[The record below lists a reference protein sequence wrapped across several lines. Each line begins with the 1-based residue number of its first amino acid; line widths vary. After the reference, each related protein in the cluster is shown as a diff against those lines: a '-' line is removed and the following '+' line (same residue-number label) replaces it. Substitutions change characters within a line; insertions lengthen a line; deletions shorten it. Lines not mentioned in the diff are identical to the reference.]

1 MNSMAWLNASGA
13 CAFFDRHRKGLASLC
28 AVGLLLAATASLAQT
43 TAAVDAIAPAVP
55 SDDLDAGG
63 AASAS
68 PEPFEP
74 AADSAEQPVVG
85 RIETELEF
93 DRLVSLHEFRESLP
107 IGEQLV
113 TLTKAELGTKSIET
127 GRAVYKL
134 AEAQRQAG
142 EHEAAERS
150 YLEAVDIYRSV
161 EGPFSPRVIEPLTGL
176 GDSYQANKDYVRA
189 VSAYSEARTVSRRA
203 YGLLNED
210 QIVLLDR
217 MTRSLLDMN
226 QPLEA
231 ERRQLEALQ
240 LVERNHEPQSDEALA
255 AIYKYA
261 AWLREGNRYQEE
273 RDQYARALRTIRDY
287 YGKDDLRQVRPLMAI
302 GNSYRAQRIPDG
314 QGANALRDA
323 LALLLAQP
331 DREPLLIA
339 EALRDLGDWEVAFSK
354 VNYEGTEYK
363 RAWELLGEIAGG
375 DELRRQWFSGPNYVL
390 REPISQR
397 GISFEPDAL
406 AGHVLVK
413 FDLDTSG
420 RPLNVTVVES
430 EPAGF
435 KDEAVT
441 RHVRR
446 SRFRPQIV
454 NGEAVPVQG
463 LALQFTFRYT
473 TDALQAENAEKRG
486 R

>member
-1 MNSMAWLNASGA
+1 M
-13 CAFFDRHRKGLASLC
+13 GLASSC
-28 AVGLLLAATASLAQT
+28 VVALLFAANANHAQT

-55 SDDLDAGG
+55 SDDLDADGTGSAPPG
-63 AASAS
+63 AY
-68 PEPFEP
+68 EP
-74 AADSAEQPVVG
+74 AEDPSEQPVVG

-107 IGEQLV
+107 VGEQLV
-113 TLTKAELGTKSIET
+113 TLTKAELGTKSVET

-142 EHEAAERS
+142 EYEAAERS

-161 EGPFSPRVIEPLTGL
+161 EGPFSPRVVEPLTGL
-176 GDSYQANKDYVRA
+176 GDSYQASADYVRA
-189 VSAYSEARTVSRRA
+189 VSAYSEARTVNRRA
-203 YGLLNED
+203 YGLLNEG

-217 MTRSLLDMN
+217 MSRSLMDMN
-226 QPLEA
+226 QPIEA

-240 LVERNHEPQSDEALA
+240 LIERNHEPQSDEALA

-261 AWLREGNRYQEE
+261 AWLRDSGRYQEE
-273 RDQYARALRTIRDY
+273 REQYARALRTIRDF

-339 EALRDLGDWEVAFSK
+339 EALRDLGDWEVAFTK

-363 RAWELLGEIAGG
+363 RAWELLGEIEGG
-375 DELRRQWFSGPNYVL
+375 DELRKQWFSGPNYVL

-397 GISFEPDAL
+397 GISFAPDAR

-446 SRFRPQIV
+446 SRFRPQLV
-454 NGEAVPVQG
+454 NGEPVSIQG
-463 LALQFTFRYT
+463 LALQFTYRYT
-473 TDALQAENAEKRG
+473 TDALEAENAGKSG

>member
-1 MNSMAWLNASGA
+1 MAWLSASEW
-13 CAFFDRHRKGLASLC
+13 CAFVGRHGRGLAPCLL
-28 AVGLLLAATASLAQT
+28 GLVLTTGSAIAQT
-43 TAAVDAIAPAVP
+43 TAAADTIAPAIAE
-55 SDDLDAGG
+55 DDPEAEG
-63 AASAS
+63 ATPGAY
-68 PEPFEP
+68 EP
-74 AADSAEQPVVG
+74 ADELPAPAEQSVVG
-85 RIETELEF
+85 RIETEIEF

-107 IGEQLV
+107 VGEQLV
-113 TLTKAELGTKSIET
+113 TMTKEELGAESVEA
-127 GRAVYKL
+127 GQAVYKL

-176 GDSYQANKDYVRA
+176 GDSYQASADYVRA
-189 VSAYSEARTVSRRA
+189 VSAYTEARTVNRRA
-203 YGLLNED
+203 YGLLNEG
-210 QIVLLDR
+210 QIELLDR
-217 MTRSLLDMN
+217 MTQSLMDMN

-287 YGKDDLRQVRPLMAI
+287 YGKDDLRQVRPLMSI

-314 QGANALRDA
+314 QGSNALRDA

-354 VNYEGTEYK
+354 VNYEGAEYK
-363 RAWELLGEIAGG
+363 RAWELLGAIKGG
-375 DELRRQWFSGPNYVL
+375 DELRKQWFTGPNYVL

-397 GISFEPDAL
+397 GISFEPDAP
-406 AGHVLVK
+406 AGHVLVR
-413 FDLDTSG
+413 FDLDASG
-420 RPLNVTVVES
+420 HPLNVAVVES

-446 SRFRPQIV
+446 SRFRPQLV
-454 NGEAVPVQG
+454 NGEPVPIQG

-473 TDALQAENAEKRG
+473 TDALEAENDEDRD